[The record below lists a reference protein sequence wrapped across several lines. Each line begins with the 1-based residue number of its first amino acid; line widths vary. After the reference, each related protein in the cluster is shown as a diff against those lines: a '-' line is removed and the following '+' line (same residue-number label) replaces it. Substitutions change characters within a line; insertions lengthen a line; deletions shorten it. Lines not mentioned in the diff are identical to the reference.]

1 MLPMN
6 NSQRPLPSSG
16 SIILLCKF
24 IKFSYN
30 STNSIVKF
38 YFLNF
43 LNFIFQTHSSKPK
56 KPLLFRICFRLL
68 TPVFKL
74 KVKQ

>member
-1 MLPMN
+1 MQFCKSCNYFHFHSVTVMLNNIIWIPIMLPMN

-16 SIILLCKF
+16 SIILLCRF

-38 YFLNF
+38 YF
-43 LNFIFQTHSSKPK
+43 
-56 KPLLFRICFRLL
+56 
-68 TPVFKL
+68 
-74 KVKQ
+74 